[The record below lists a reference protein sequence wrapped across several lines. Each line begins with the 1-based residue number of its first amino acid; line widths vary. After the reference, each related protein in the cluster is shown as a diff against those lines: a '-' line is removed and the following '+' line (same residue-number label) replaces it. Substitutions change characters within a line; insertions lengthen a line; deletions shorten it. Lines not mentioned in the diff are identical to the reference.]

1 MEHGTDFVNMSK
13 SPSSK
18 HGVCFMSELTRR
30 RLLQSSAGMFAASFV
45 AGPHLL
51 GQDPAKPPID
61 AEKPRAFTEPFNPDT
76 LFLTYSGDP
85 TTSICIQWIGS
96 EWDTPIK
103 DIWFDTIDGNEWTK
117 AITTSKPFPM
127 TDLKVFR
134 CILTGLK
141 PGTEYT
147 FRIHKVSQ
155 EYRFR
160 TMPAKATDAFHFVS
174 GGDAGVNAHAVAN
187 NILAAKQD
195 PYFIIIGGDLGYD
208 NGRSARTALGFIRN
222 YAKNCID
229 TQGRLIPLIT
239 CIGNHEVN
247 GGYDKTRADG
257 TFYFPL
263 FDGLYKD
270 TSYATLDFGDYL
282 SLILLDT
289 GHVAKIA
296 GDQTDW
302 LEKSLKAR
310 LDRLHVI
317 GVNHVPCYPSYREP
331 DGKGGKFGTGE
342 EQRKHWCP
350 IFEKYNIDAV
360 LEHHDHT
367 FKRTHPLMDGRVN
380 QAGVLYLGDG
390 SWGQLRVP
398 KTPEKRPYLATVG
411 GSYHFSV
418 HRLEAEQRFHMAIEE
433 GGKIIDICRGEKKA
447 RGKKA

>member
-1 MEHGTDFVNMSK
+1 MSDFS
-13 SPSSK
+13 
-18 HGVCFMSELTRR
+18 RR
-30 RLLQSSAGMFAASFV
+30 RLLQSSAGLLASFA

-51 GQDPAKPPID
+51 GQDPVKPV
-61 AEKPRAFTEPFNPDT
+61 EKPAAEDAATKTYVESFSPET

-96 EWDTPIK
+96 EWDTPNK
-103 DIWFDTIDGNEWTK
+103 DIWFDTVDGTEWTK
-117 AITTSKPFPM
+117 TPTTSKPFPT

-141 PGTEYT
+141 PGTEYV
-147 FRIHKVSQ
+147 FKINKVSP

-174 GGDAGVNAHAVAN
+174 GGDSGVNAHAVAN

-208 NGRSARTALGFIRN
+208 NGVSVRTAIGFIRN
-222 YAKNCID
+222 YAKNAID
-229 TQGRLIPLIT
+229 SKGRLIPLIT
-239 CIGNHEVN
+239 CIGNHEVK
-247 GGYDKTRADG
+247 GGYDKTRAEG
-257 TFYFPL
+257 TFFFPL
-263 FDGLYKD
+263 FDCLYKD

-282 SLILLDT
+282 SLVLLDT
-289 GHVAKIA
+289 GHTAKIA

-302 LEKSLKAR
+302 LEKALKAR
-310 LDRLHVI
+310 LEMPHVI

-331 DGKGGKFGTGE
+331 EGKGGKFGTGE

-350 IFEKYNIDAV
+350 LFEKYNIDAV

-367 FKRTHPLMDGRVN
+367 FKRTHPLLDGRVN
-380 QAGVLYLGDG
+380 KAGVLYLGDG

-398 KTPEKRPYLATVG
+398 KTPDKRPYLATVG
-411 GSYHFSV
+411 GSYHFTV

-433 GGKIIDICRGEKKA
+433 GGKVIDICRGEKKA
-447 RGKKA
+447 RGGKS